1 MLRSKRGPALFD
13 YLTAGDNGGDA
24 PLRPRSGPG
33 PSASGSSGVEPEA
46 ARSRSPKPTP
56 DPVVIA
62 RAPVSLVAGTEG
74 KSPSGA
80 TRTWIEMDDERIRV
94 SFSSL
99 TAAAAV
105 FVLLMVMLAAF
116 EFGKRRGESAGVL
129 RGFEEGKASLS
140 AGAADDLETVRQQP
154 PSSEI
159 VRSLL
164 RDPGAT
170 GAAGTTNP
178 SVASPGATGKIA
190 GNAPKKSGAER
201 WTQGKTY
208 VVVQE
213 FAADK
218 EEFARRAQGFL
229 ASKSIP
235 TAIVSGAAGSF
246 RLITTEGF
254 NRQDAAERRVSE
266 QTLARIHA
274 LGEDYYRDGGG
285 YKLQGYFA
293 TLKGDGW

>member
-13 YLTAGDNGGDA
+13 YLTAGENGGDA
-24 PLRPRSGPG
+24 PRLPR
-33 PSASGSSGVEPEA
+33 SASGQSASGPSGAEPRA
-46 ARSRSPKPTP
+46 SRTGPLKSTP

-62 RAPVSLVAGTEG
+62 GAPARSVAVADG
-74 KSPSGA
+74 KPPNGA
-80 TRTWIEMDDERIRV
+80 TRAWIEMDDERIRV

-105 FVLLMVMLAAF
+105 FVLLMAMLATF

-140 AGAADDLETVRQQP
+140 AVASDDLEAVRQQP

-164 RDPGAT
+164 RDPAAT
-170 GAAGTTNP
+170 VAAGTTSP
-178 SVASPGATGKIA
+178 SAAAPGATGKTA
-190 GNAPKKSGAER
+190 GTAPKKSGTER
-201 WTQGKTY
+201 WVQGKTY

-229 ASKSIP
+229 ASKSVP
-235 TAIVSGAAGSF
+235 TAIVIGAAGSI

-293 TLKGDGW
+293 TLKGNGW